1 MNKKGIATFVSA
13 VVMLLNIGNNCY
25 ADNDI
30 ILSVNKETHNSFTI
44 NAVFEKKQPYASL
57 TVLYPDKA
65 LDAVDESSG
74 ENSVYTIK
82 QFKDCSDFKVNL
94 NLTENEPWG
103 FYKVYVGAY
112 GKEEYGEEWN
122 KEFFFANSNLKQDV
136 RNRVNT
142 SSSSDLK
149 DVLTEYSTTYPV
161 LNINTIDF
169 DVYSN
174 EINNAMLNKN
184 FTDTKSIEDA
194 FNNAVVPLAANELS
208 DLSSVGEFYGKY
220 AGVMGITESY
230 ENDAISIFKNSLK
243 NARPFLG
250 FSDVKKTA
258 IASIAVSK
266 INSAPRGEIIGY
278 IERYYEYLGIDITS
292 QNYIKADKTSLA
304 KSLFEKHFASTDEFL
319 TKYKDSTKENSASF
333 GGKPQ
338 GGGGGGGGGLKGD
351 LIQYGNVAFP
361 LEKDNVIDIKVSEP
375 FSDVDSVPWANEAIE
390 ALRARGILNGDG
402 EGKFNPSRYVLR
414 EEFIKMLLL
423 TMFESVEE
431 YDECVFE
438 DVDKNAWYFPY
449 VAYAVKNKIATGYS
463 EKQFGTGQYVLRE
476 EMAVFI
482 NRALNSGGWK
492 TEMLKESFS
501 VKDLNEISPYAV
513 EGVENLY
520 KAEIV
525 NGKYKDA
532 FAPKDRAT
540 RAETAQ
546 ILYNVIKRARKGE

>member
-1 MNKKGIATFVSA
+1 MNKKGIVAFVSA
-13 VVMLLNIGNNCY
+13 AVMLLNVGNNCY

-57 TVLYPDKA
+57 TVLYPDKT

-82 QFKDCSDFKVNL
+82 QFKDCSDFKLNL

-149 DVLTEYSTTYPV
+149 NVLTEYSTTYPV

-438 DVDKNAWYFPY
+438 DVDKNAWYYPY

-463 EKQFGTGQYVLRE
+463 EKQFGTGQYILRE